1 MRPPPPTFA
10 PKSPR
15 ESAIS
20 SRRLV
25 MPDQLN
31 PNGTLFGGVLMAWID
46 STGFM
51 CAERHAETPRV
62 VTASV
67 DRLEFLRPLRSGD
80 HAVLDARV
88 EWVGRTS
95 MCLEVRVERE
105 GRRRG
110 DRAPVATA
118 HLTFV
123 ALDAD
128 GRPTAIPP
136 LHLETEEDRRRFAAA
151 DVRARVYQRYRR
163 WRERHEAAAAAAL

>member
-1 MRPPPPTFA
+1 
-10 PKSPR
+10 
-15 ESAIS
+15 
-20 SRRLV
+20 

-31 PNGTLFGGVLMAWID
+31 PNGTLFGGVLMSWID
-46 STGFM
+46 STAFM

-80 HAVLDARV
+80 HALLDARV
-88 EWVGRTS
+88 DWVGRTS
-95 MCLEVRVERE
+95 MALEVKVDRE
-105 GRRRG
+105 GHRRG

-136 LHLETEEDRRRFAAA
+136 LQLETEEDQRRFSAAN
-151 DVRARVYQRYRR
+151 VRAKVYQRYRR
-163 WRERHEAAAAAAL
+163 WRERQQVEALSACLG